1 MKNLSH
7 RDLATNV
14 RLMGRSF
21 ESLLGIAAGIVADGE
36 VNKQEIQF
44 LSTWL
49 SEHGELA
56 MTWPGE
62 VIFKRVQHILADG
75 VITEEECLHMQKA
88 LTELIGGSF
97 SDDGAIASGT
107 IALPVDMDAAIRI
120 PQATFCFTGQFI
132 YGTRAACERAVSE
145 RGGNVGAVS
154 RKLNYLVIGSM
165 SSRDWKNTSFGT
177 KIEMAMN
184 LKQNGADVVIVTESQ
199 WVAAL

>member
-1 MKNLSH
+1 MKNLSPK
-7 RDLATNV
+7 DLATNA

-21 ESLLGIAAGIVADGE
+21 ESLLGIAAGIIADGE
-36 VNKQEIQF
+36 VNKQEVQF

-49 SEHGELA
+49 TEHGELA

-62 VIFKRVQHILADG
+62 VIFKRVRNILLDG
-75 VITEEECLHMQKA
+75 VITEEECLYMQKT

-97 SDDGAIASGT
+97 SDDGAVASGT
-107 IALPVDMDAAIRI
+107 IALPVDMDAAICI

-145 RGGNVGAVS
+145 RGGIVGAVS
-154 RKLNYLVIGSM
+154 KKLDYLVIGSM

-184 LKQNGADVVIVTESQ
+184 LKQNGADVVIVSESQ

>member
-1 MKNLSH
+1 MKNSAS
-7 RDLATNV
+7 RDVATNV

-36 VNKQEIQF
+36 VNRQEIQF

-49 SEHGELA
+49 AEHGELA

-62 VIFKRVQHILADG
+62 VIFKRVQHILTDG
-75 VITEEECLHMQKA
+75 VISEEECLYMQKT

-97 SDDGAIASGT
+97 SDDGVVASAP
-107 IALPVDMDAAIRI
+107 IALPVDIDAAICI
-120 PQATFCFTGQFI
+120 SQATFCFTGLFV

-145 RGGNVGAVS
+145 RGGSVGAIS
-154 RKLNYLVIGSM
+154 RKLDYLVIGSM

-177 KIEMAMN
+177 KIEKAMN
-184 LKQNGADVVIVTESQ
+184 LKQNGADVSIVTESQ

>member
-1 MKNLSH
+1 MNNLFP
-7 RDLATNV
+7 RGIATDA
-14 RLMGRSF
+14 RLLGRSC
-21 ESLLGIAAGIVADGE
+21 ESLIGIAAGIIADGD

-49 SEHGELA
+49 SEHCELA

-75 VITEEECLHMQKA
+75 VITEEECLYMQKT
-88 LTELIGGSF
+88 LTDLVGGSF
-97 SDDGAIASGT
+97 SDDGGIASG
-107 IALPVDMDAAIRI
+107 AAVLPVDTDAVIRI
-120 PQATFCFTGQFI
+120 SQATFCFTGQFI
-132 YGTRAACERAVSE
+132 YGTRAACERAVCE
-145 RGGNVGAVS
+145 RGGNVGTVS
-154 RKLNYLVIGSM
+154 KKLDYLVIGSM

-184 LKQNGADVVIVTESQ
+184 LKQNGADIVIVTESQ

>member
-1 MKNLSH
+1 MKNLSS
-7 RDLATNV
+7 RDVATNV

-49 SEHGELA
+49 AEHGELA

-62 VIFKRVQHILADG
+62 VIFKRVQHILSDG
-75 VITEEECLHMQKA
+75 VITEEECLYMQKT

-107 IALPVDMDAAIRI
+107 IALPIDLDAAICI
-120 PQATFCFTGQFI
+120 SQSIFCFTGQFI
-132 YGTRAACERAVSE
+132 YGTRAACERAVSD
-145 RGGNVGAVS
+145 RGGIVGAVS
-154 RKLNYLVIGSM
+154 RKLDYLVIGSM

-184 LKQNGADVVIVTESQ
+184 LKQNGACVAIVTESQ